1 MAPSRRPPKRADW
14 RHSVELLLAIFHSC
28 PRDGARR
35 QRHGEQEP
43 GGEDAGP
50 ATRKRPVPR
59 WVRRQSMEV
68 AGMQMGGGGRRGRK
82 AWAHAQRGGERGE
95 KEENTKK
102 QGKKDIMIISSFY
115 VFF

>member
-1 MAPSRRPPKRADW
+1 LSSGRSKEAEAR
-14 RHSVELLLAIFHSC
+14 
-28 PRDGARR
+28 GA
-35 QRHGEQEP
+35 GA
-43 GGEDAGP
+43 GGEDVGP

-95 KEENTKK
+95 KEEKETLGRNKEKK
-102 QGKKDIMIISSFY
+102 IS
-115 VFF
+115 

>member
-1 MAPSRRPPKRADW
+1 
-14 RHSVELLLAIFHSC
+14 
-28 PRDGARR
+28 
-35 QRHGEQEP
+35 
-43 GGEDAGP
+43 
-50 ATRKRPVPR
+50 
-59 WVRRQSMEV
+59 MEV

-102 QGKKDIMIISSFY
+102 QGKKDIMVISSFY